1 MIQRIKHYISMPFI
15 WILIVPMIF
24 MDILMEIYHRICFPL
39 YGMPHVKRSRYI
51 RIDRHKLEYLPWT
64 QKIGCVYCG
73 YANGLMHY
81 ATVIAANSEHYWCNI
96 MHQRF
101 KNDDFIPPSHH
112 KDFLEYGNKEQYKN
126 NSNKKDTE

>member
-1 MIQRIKHYISMPFI
+1 
-15 WILIVPMIF
+15 
-24 MDILMEIYHRICFPL
+24 
-39 YGMPHVKRSRYI
+39 MPHVKRSRYI